1 MFGIIGA
8 IELATD
14 SLISGVGFTYHL
26 AQDLA
31 EQIKKPTIK

>member
-1 MFGIIGA
+1 MSGIMTA

-14 SLISGVGFTYHL
+14 SLISGEGFTYHL

-31 EQIKKPTIK
+31 EQIKKPALK